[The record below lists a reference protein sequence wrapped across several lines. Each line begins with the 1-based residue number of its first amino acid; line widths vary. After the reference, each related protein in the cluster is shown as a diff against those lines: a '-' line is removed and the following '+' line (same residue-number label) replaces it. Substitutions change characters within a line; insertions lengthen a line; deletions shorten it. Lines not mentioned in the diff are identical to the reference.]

1 MDTQN
6 KGDVNTMT
14 LRRNDAPNVYLPEK
28 VFFAYVDS
36 AYVDTRVRTPFGVFD
51 QLVIKFEIQH
61 QSNTKRVQ
69 ENYILP
75 YSTTNKA
82 GRAIQAL
89 LGAVPREFDPVD
101 IIDKECHIRIEHR
114 PLRNGGMWA
123 GVAAVIPFVDPS
135 DPDEDEIIELL
146 GDPFDEISNESDE
159 YFHPIPDDND
169 DIEPDFFDDG
179 SNGYKFE
186 DDEEPPLNE
195 DHGRYWPPTQYDWDD
210 IDD

>member
-14 LRRNDAPNVYLPEK
+14 LYRNDTPNVYLPK
-28 VFFAYVDS
+28 KIFFANIDA
-36 AYVDTRVRTPFGVFD
+36 AYIDTRVRTPFGVVD
-51 QLVIKFEIQH
+51 QLVIKFEVQH
-61 QSNTKRVQ
+61 QSMSKRVQ
-69 ENYILP
+69 EKYNLP
-75 YSTTNKA
+75 YSRTNKA

-89 LGAVPREFDPVD
+89 LGVVPREFDPID
-101 IIDKECHIRIEHR
+101 IIDKECLIRIEHR
-114 PLRNGGMWA
+114 PLRNGGLWA

-135 DPDEDEIIELL
+135 DPEEDEILELL

-159 YFHPIPDDND
+159 YLHSTPDEAD

-179 SNGYKFE
+179 SNGCMFE

-195 DHGRYWPPTQYDWDD
+195 DDGVYWPPKQYDWDD
-210 IDD
+210 VDD